1 MKRII
6 AGALLGTLIFNLS
19 GCAGAGYEIAPSS
32 KKEVLQ
38 ETTIQYD
45 KFKKQTSI
53 STPPYLIRDGFTDK
67 FPVIV
72 SYKSI
77 VKNNKL
83 QFVKMDLKIL
93 GTERAFFNQAVGEDG
108 YEFKFEE
115 INPYEE
121 GTTITTR
128 NGQYSSTTT
137 VKKEVFSLFFTLEE
151 LKKMTSQ
158 DYAIKVYG
166 KTREGDFTMPKFI
179 SSAFYQKLQSTNK

>member
-1 MKRII
+1 MRKII
-6 AGALLGTLIFNLS
+6 FSILTALLIFGLS
-19 GCAGAGYEIAPSS
+19 GCAGAGYEMAPSS

-38 ETTIQYD
+38 ETTVKYD
-45 KFKKQTSI
+45 KFKKQTLI
-53 STPPYLIRDGFTDK
+53 STPPYLIRDGFTDT

-72 SYKSI
+72 GYKSI
-77 VKNNKL
+77 VKNNKI
-83 QFVKMDLKIL
+83 QFVQMYLKIL

-128 NGQYSSTTT
+128 SGQYSSTMT
-137 VKKEVFSLFFTLEE
+137 VKKEVFTLFLTLKQ
-151 LKKMTSQ
+151 LKKMSSQ
-158 DYAIKVYG
+158 DYAIKIYG

-179 SSAFYQKLQSTNK
+179 SSAFYQKLQNSN